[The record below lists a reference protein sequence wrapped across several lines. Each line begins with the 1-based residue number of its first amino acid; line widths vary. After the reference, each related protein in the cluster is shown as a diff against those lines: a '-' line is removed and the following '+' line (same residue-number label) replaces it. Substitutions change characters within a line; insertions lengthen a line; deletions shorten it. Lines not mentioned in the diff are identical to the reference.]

1 MRRLKYKKRLK
12 FKLSRILLIIF
23 LIIIINTIFF
33 FYLFSNKLSES
44 LINSTKKEIE
54 EITINIVTKNLA
66 KEKLKQIAA
75 EDLIIIIKNDK
86 DEITDVDFKLD
97 KAYDAL
103 IDIKSDIENEVIN
116 LKKGIVPSNAISV
129 NDNLVIKIPYYAYTN
144 NALLMNSGPKMHVK
158 INLLENIIGDVY
170 TRISS
175 YGINTVL
182 INLYIKFYLI
192 ESFLYPSIS
201 EKMELEFEVL
211 VATKVIQGKIPS
223 FYNGVLE
230 SSSSLF
236 NVK

>member
-1 MRRLKYKKRLK
+1 MRRLKYKKK
-12 FKLSRILLIIF
+12 WQFKLSRLILLIA
-23 LIIIINTIFF
+23 LLIIINTIF
-33 FYLFSNKLSES
+33 LFAVFSKKLNES
-44 LINSTKKEIE
+44 LITSTKKEIE

-97 KAYDAL
+97 KAYKAL
-103 IDIKSDIENEVIN
+103 IDIKDDIEKEVIN
-116 LKKGIVPSNAISV
+116 LKSGLVPSNATTIG
-129 NDNLVIKIPYYAYTN
+129 DNLVVKIPYYAYTN
-144 NALLMNSGPKMHVK
+144 NALLMNLGPKIYVK
-158 INLLENIIGDVY
+158 INLLESIVGDVY

-192 ESFLYPSIS
+192 ESFLYPSVS
-201 EKMELEFEVL
+201 EKIELEFEVL
-211 VATKVIQGKIPS
+211 VASKVIQGKIPS

-230 SSSSLF
+230 SNSSLF